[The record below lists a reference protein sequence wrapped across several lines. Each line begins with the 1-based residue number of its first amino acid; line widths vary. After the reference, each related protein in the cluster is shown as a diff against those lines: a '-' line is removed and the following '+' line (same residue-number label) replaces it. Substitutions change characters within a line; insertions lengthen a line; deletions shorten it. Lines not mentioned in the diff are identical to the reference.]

1 MDKPTDTKD
10 AKLSRT
16 TVDAEA
22 ARGVIP
28 AIATLAIDTA
38 EIGAATALGVGGDV
52 RTELARGVITVID
65 STEALLKSAFT
76 VARRLTQRLDGAAA
90 DLLGSVE
97 RIVGTSASAARTTTR
112 DAAQVATGAVNAVIA
127 PRGN

>member
-52 RTELARGVITVID
+52 RTEVARGVITVID
-65 STEALLKSAFT
+65 STEALLKSAVS

-90 DLLGSVE
+90 DLLGSVAS
-97 RIVGTSASAARTTTR
+97 IVGTSASAAHTTTR

-127 PRGN
+127 PRGS

>member
-10 AKLSRT
+10 AKLTRT
-16 TVDAEA
+16 TADAEV

-38 EIGAATALGVGGDV
+38 EIGAATALGVGADV
-52 RTELARGVITVID
+52 RTEVARGVITVID